1 MNNKHINLV
10 ESMKELLKEVEDK
23 KLNPKIIIAKAVQLG
38 MNYQEQKIKE
48 GLNIVFSTLHNKN
61 IKE

>member
-1 MNNKHINLV
+1 MNKHINLV

-23 KLNPKIIIAKAVQLG
+23 KLNPKIIIAKAIQLG